1 MAPALLTAVAFVC
14 YIASMACYGATAFL
28 LAPASPAFGEN
39 APPPQNL
46 GRFARPLLFLGAF
59 MQFWAIGA
67 WCVTTH
73 RSPFAGSF
81 GTLSVTAWTIA
92 LAFGVLEPRKRLP
105 AVGAIVV
112 SITCFVL
119 FAALLQA
126 KRPVAETPILLGE
139 LVSLHVM
146 TTLASFG
153 IFAVSSICAVFY
165 LLQNRLLRQHRKNA
179 LFRRLPPLETLD
191 KTAYHAAAYALPLL
205 TLGLVLG
212 ILRTFDA
219 ALLHP
224 TKTWL
229 FDPHALTAMAAWFV
243 YLFYFVARLALNW
256 RGTRLQYLLIFAL
269 AIVLSVYLMPTATH
283 RFR

>member
-1 MAPALLTAVAFVC
+1 MLPTLLTAIAFTC

-28 LAPASPAFGEN
+28 LAPSSPILGEN
-39 APPPQNL
+39 ALPVQNL

-67 WCVTTH
+67 WCMTTH
-73 RSPFAGSF
+73 RSPFASSF
-81 GTLSVTAWTIA
+81 GTLSVTAWTIV

-112 SITCFVL
+112 STACLVL

-126 KRPVAETPILLGE
+126 KRPIAEAPILLGE

-146 TTLASFG
+146 TTLASLG
-153 IFAVSSICAVFY
+153 IFAVSSICAIFY
-165 LLQNRLLRQHRKNA
+165 LIQNRLLRQHRKNA

-191 KTAYHAAAYALPLL
+191 RTAYHAAAYALPLL
-205 TLGLVLG
+205 TLGLILG
-212 ILRTFDA
+212 ILRTFDT
-219 ALLHP
+219 ALSQS
-224 TKTWL
+224 TKVWL
-229 FDPHALTAMAAWFV
+229 FDPHALTAMVAWFF

-256 RGTRLQYLLIFAL
+256 RGVRLQYLLIFAL
-269 AIVLSVYLMPTATH
+269 LITLSVYFMPTATH
-283 RFR
+283 RFS